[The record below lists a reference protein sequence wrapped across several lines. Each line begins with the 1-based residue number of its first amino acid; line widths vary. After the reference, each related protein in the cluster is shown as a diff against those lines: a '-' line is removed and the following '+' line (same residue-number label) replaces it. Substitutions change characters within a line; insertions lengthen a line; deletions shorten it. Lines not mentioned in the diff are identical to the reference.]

1 MARPKKEPAERRSA
15 KLPPI
20 RLTEAEFA
28 DLHLQA
34 DRAGLSVT
42 ELVRQ
47 RATAGKVTPKRGLAD
62 AQLLSEIN
70 RIGVNLNQIARTLN
84 RGGDRDP
91 HHLDHVLGR
100 LVAVLEHVGR
110 KT

>member
-20 RLTEAEFA
+20 RLTEAELA
-28 DLHLQA
+28 NLHLQA

-47 RATAGKVTPKRGLAD
+47 RVTSGKVTPKRGLAD
-62 AQLLSEIN
+62 AALLSELN
-70 RIGVNLNQIARTLN
+70 RIGVNLNQIAHVLN

-91 HHLDHVLGR
+91 HHLDHVLGK
-100 LVAVLEHVGR
+100 LALTLEDVAR
-110 KT
+110 RT